1 MTSWFN
7 NLSYFLGQLLSWIPT
22 KVIRHLFDDNPTSLD
37 TVLIQGNPYQRQIV
51 SQFAI
56 KKLQS
61 Q

>member
-7 NLSYFLGQLLSWIPT
+7 NLSYFLGQLLSWITT

-56 KKLQS
+56 KKLQ
-61 Q
+61 